1 MNERTMDHPEHVVST
16 RHDKYLRLIAH
27 CARLPDVAC
36 AVVHPCNASSLLGAV
51 RAGEIGLIRPI
62 LVGPR
67 MRIEDAAREAGV
79 DISGLELLETPH
91 SQASAE
97 RAAKLVHEGRVKMLL
112 KGSIE
117 TSELLGVVV
126 SREGGLRTGRRISH
140 CFVMDVPLLDRV
152 LIISDAG
159 VNIFPTLEQ
168 KADIVQNAIELAH
181 ALGNPLPKVAIL
193 SATESINP
201 KMPSTLDAA
210 ALCKMAERG
219 QITGG
224 LLDGPLALDNAVDLA
239 AARIKNLTSPV
250 AGLADIL
257 IAPDLEAGNMLAKSL
272 SFLADADAAGIVLG
286 ARVPVVLTSRSDSL
300 ETRLASA
307 AIAVLLVHGSSVG
320 KGLRR

>member
-1 MNERTMDHPEHVVST
+1 MDHPEHDAST

-51 RAGEIGLIRPI
+51 RSGEIGLIRPI

-67 MRIEDAAREAGV
+67 SRIEAAAREAAV
-79 DISGLELLETPH
+79 DISALELVDTPH

-97 RAAKLVHEGRVKMLL
+97 RAVKLVHEGRVKMLL

-117 TSELLGVVV
+117 TNELLSVVV
-126 SREGGLRTGRRISH
+126 SRESGLRTGRRISH

-159 VNIFPTLEQ
+159 VNIFPTLEH
-168 KADIVQNAIELAH
+168 KADIVQNAIDLAR
-181 ALGNPLPKVAIL
+181 ALGNAQPKVAIL
-193 SATESINP
+193 SATESVNP
-201 KMPSTLDAA
+201 KMQSTLDAA
-210 ALCKMAERG
+210 ALCKMADRG
-219 QITGG
+219 QIVGG
-224 LLDGPLALDNAVDLA
+224 ILDGPLALDNAVDLA
-239 AARIKNLTSPV
+239 AARVKNIISPV
-250 AGLADIL
+250 AGCADIL

-272 SFLADADAAGIVLG
+272 SFLAHADAAGIVLG
-286 ARVPVVLTSRSDSL
+286 ARVPVVLTSRADSM

-307 AIAVLLVHGSSVG
+307 AIAVLLVHGARVG
-320 KGLRR
+320 NRPGH